1 MIPVLYNNFSQGLIF
16 VCGSVTQLMA
26 EPSPED
32 EHVTPTEDPTAPS
45 DLPHR
50 VPTDCLS
57 CTPWEPAC
65 QTQRVYTC
73 RTRPTRT
80 DRTHLA
86 GRDVGHA
93 SGGVG
98 YPSSGKLCTRMFPF
112 PCRPCP
118 FFLLFLVQF

>member
-86 GRDVGHA
+86 GRDVGHGQWR
-93 SGGVG
+93 GGLSFFWQVVHAHV
-98 YPSSGKLCTRMFPF
+98 SFS
-112 PCRPCP
+112 CP
-118 FFLLFLVQF
+118 FFSFLVQF